1 MHGSRGLLDLFQ
13 EIARLYPSYLAGRT
27 TNKNDPAHSLIVSEV
42 PNVLQNLS
50 SGRSLLKFEGSAGK
64 GNMTP
69 APWMAVYHT
78 DITTSATDG
87 FYVVYLLSLSMK
99 RLVLEIGLGATQFEK
114 RFGTGQKMLAKVEEG
129 ASLVRKASDY
139 ILPKVLSPS
148 TLQRISSSPVQLLD
162 GMRSPKHEAYERC
175 SIYSLSYDLAAT
187 TDPVSF
193 ENDYKEILSLYCEM
207 VGSPLVPEVEDL
219 PWTDVN
225 ATAKKHTIE
234 TSLFV
239 PLKPKTERKTGT
251 GSGLARKYSKQSD
264 KVGREGERIVF
275 ELEKQKLEDLGRSD
289 LAQKVIWHR
298 DYAKDR
304 TPGWDITSYDE
315 SGKKIF
321 IEVKATVAN
330 SITSI
335 QLTSNEWETA
345 AKPNI
350 HDCYL
355 IYLVTSAL
363 TDPKIEVLADP
374 HSFVSHNKLEIAVA
388 TWVLDLREKQ

>member
-304 TPGWDITSYDE
+304 TPGWDITSYDD

>member
-304 TPGWDITSYDE
+304 TPGWDITSYDD

-335 QLTSNEWETA
+335 QLTFNEWETA

>member
-50 SGRSLLKFEGSAGK
+50 SGKSLLKFEGSAGK

-251 GSGLARKYSKQSD
+251 GSGIARKYSKQSD

-374 HSFVSHNKLEIAVA
+374 HSFVSQNKLEIAVA
-388 TWVLDLREKQ
+388 TWVLDLRKKQ